1 MKVLTNIECTGRN
14 INAEIELTDMCD
26 SSGIMTLIYTSFA
39 LVAFAAN
46 SVICRLALGSDA
58 IDAASFSTI
67 RLVSGALA
75 LALIV
80 KISKTE
86 AERKNR
92 GSWVSAG
99 MLFLYAVTFSFA
111 YINLSAGTGALILFG
126 SVQATMI
133 LAGLRQGERFGGWE
147 WCGLIISVGGLF
159 YLVLP
164 GLEAPSLP
172 GAALMA
178 TAGIAWGV
186 YSLRGRGVVDP
197 VAVTGDNFLR
207 SVPMVF
213 LISLAAVPYVSVSQ
227 KGVLL
232 AVLSGAV
239 TSGMGYVFWYAAL
252 RNLTATRA
260 AIAQLLVPVIAALG
274 GVIFLSEQIGL
285 RLFVSSCMIIGGVGS
300 IFILRNRKLF
310 SRGGRSLGRSET
322 L

>member
-1 MKVLTNIECTGRN
+1 MKVLTNIGCTGRN
-14 INAEIELTDMCD
+14 INTEFELTDRCVD
-26 SSGIMTLIYTSFA
+26 SWKMTLIYTSFA

-46 SVICRLALGSDA
+46 SVICRLALGSEA

-67 RLVSGALA
+67 RLLSGALA

-80 KISKTE
+80 RISKRG
-86 AERKNR
+86 AERKSR
-92 GSWVSAG
+92 GSWASAA

-126 SVQATMI
+126 AVQATMI
-133 LAGLRQGERFGGWE
+133 VAGLRQGERFGWQE
-147 WCGLIISVGGLF
+147 WCGLITSIGGLI

-164 GLEAPSLP
+164 GLAAPSLS

-207 SVPMVF
+207 SVPMVL
-213 LISLAAVPYVSVSQ
+213 LISLAAVPYMSVSL
-227 KGVLL
+227 KGALL

-239 TSGMGYVFWYAAL
+239 TSGMGYVVWYAAL

-300 IFILRNRKLF
+300 VFILRNRK
-310 SRGGRSLGRSET
+310 
-322 L
+322 